1 MKLASF
7 YLARLRRRVGIMES
21 KELAA
26 VKKKKKKPISEEILL
41 FL

>member
-7 YLARLRRRVGIMES
+7 YLAGLRRRVGIMES
-21 KELAA
+21 KELSA
-26 VKKKKKKPISEEILL
+26 VKKKKPISEEILL